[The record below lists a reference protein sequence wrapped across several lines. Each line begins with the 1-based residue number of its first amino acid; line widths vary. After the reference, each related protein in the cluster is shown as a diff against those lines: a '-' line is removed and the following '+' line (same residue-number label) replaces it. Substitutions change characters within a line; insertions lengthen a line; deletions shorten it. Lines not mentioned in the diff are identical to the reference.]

1 MTNKGYNMKLI
12 KGLLTLIGLI
22 VVIAGIIGAVTVG
35 PKIAKLDPKA
45 LPEYMKMFDT
55 VLTTGDP
62 AKGMVRK
69 VKMTIPEGMTK
80 MEAFENAIEIMDEV
94 GSEYGLAMVD
104 SKTMPR
110 AGKLFKDG
118 GKLTHIRS
126 YCSPAIAD
134 VFLSHSGEFIGFM
147 PCRIGFIEDEKG
159 DIYIYT
165 MSMELMIN
173 GGQPLPEKLAKLAN
187 EVRTGMYT
195 MMEKGASGED

>member
-1 MTNKGYNMKLI
+1 MKLI
-12 KGLLTLIGLI
+12 KGLLTLIGAI
-22 VVIAGIIGAVTVG
+22 TVIAGIIGAVTVG
-35 PKIAKLDPKA
+35 PKIAKLDPNA

-69 VKMTIPEGMTK
+69 IKMVIPEDMTK

-110 AGKLFKDG
+110 GGKLFKDG

-134 VFLSHSGEFIGFM
+134 VFLNHSAEFIGFM
-147 PCRIGFIEDEKG
+147 PCRIGLIEDEKG

-195 MMEKGASGED
+195 MMEKGAAGED